1 MVKLYL
7 RLGNDEKVMEK
18 YRKVLEYI
26 KGKRERERHETRPRC
41 PCVRVGSLSVSASV
55 TPAQHDSMAL
65 L

>member
-7 RLGNDEKVMEK
+7 RLGKDEKVMEK

-26 KGKRERERHETRPRC
+26 KGKRESGTKRDLDAH
-41 PCVRVGSLSVSASV
+41 VYGRVSLSMSASA
-55 TPAQHDSMAL
+55 TPTQHDSMAL